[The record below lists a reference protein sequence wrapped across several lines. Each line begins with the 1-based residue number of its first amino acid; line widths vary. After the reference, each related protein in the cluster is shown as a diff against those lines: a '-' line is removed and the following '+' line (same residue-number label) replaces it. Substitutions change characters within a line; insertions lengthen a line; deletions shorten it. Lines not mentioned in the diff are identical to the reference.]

1 MARGKYEAKKRGAD
15 DPPASVGRGTGHPSP
30 VGGALLPAGGSPGS
44 AGGRAGPPVFGIV
57 VVGLCITFLLDGHSV
72 IGYLWAFIAVAWG
85 FFTFRL
91 WRMHL
96 AWDLDN

>member
-1 MARGKYEAKKRGAD
+1 
-15 DPPASVGRGTGHPSP
+15 
-30 VGGALLPAGGSPGS
+30 
-44 AGGRAGPPVFGIV
+44 
-57 VVGLCITFLLDGHSV
+57 V